1 MRSLRVQTPIADQ
14 AVPRLLA
21 SLDGCEIGRVSV
33 REATLEDAYVRLV
46 GKTE

>member
-1 MRSLRVQTPIADQ
+1 MPPA

-21 SLDGCEIGRVSV
+21 SLEGLSVGRVSV
-33 REATLEDAYVRLV
+33 RESTLEDAYVRLV